1 MSDGQKCLEL
11 ASSPTA
17 QLLAYMY
24 PAPSLIGEEM
34 LRCLFYS
41 AFQIPWRTNF
51 SPVVPRTPVLIHLPE
66 RCTAPIL
73 AQELLLGRPTPR
85 WARALEKREESP
97 GSNELKSLI
106 LHLII
111 FQ

>member
-11 ASSPTA
+11 ASSPTT

-66 RCTAPIL
+66 RCTAPKSL
-73 AQELLLGRPTPR
+73 LRSCFWEDPHQDGQEP
-85 WARALEKREESP
+85 WKREKKAQVLVS
-97 GSNELKSLI
+97 
-106 LHLII
+106 
-111 FQ
+111 